1 MVVAAWKSQLRCGL
15 AVVALVCLGHSA
27 QAQSIE
33 RGQAQQLADLA
44 FGYAQ
49 AQQTDRAIALLQ
61 EAETYGGG
69 DCFEANA
76 WLKIGVAYQ
85 AAGDLAAG
93 ERFLTQAAESAIEKT
108 ATDCYS
114 SGTSP
119 LESVLNRAKEYA
131 AAGHLDL
138 ARQVADLNEH
148 LLTPLTLAEIAGYY
162 AATGQSRAAKQVLAE
177 AIADHQAL
185 VAQADDSE
193 TAADLAW
200 ASDAIPAGMAALLIE
215 AEHPDLAQFVIE
227 QSELVSHQLTELA
240 QTSDPT
246 AVYIGS
252 SLMVARLLIDLEQPQ
267 QAQSLLEATV
277 PQIQPSAA
285 DPLETIQTWV
295 EAAQLYHRLDSRQA
309 TASLAQAQDL
319 SATLE
324 ASTVAFAQARIVQ
337 GYAAIGDFDQA
348 KALAQAIDNVSERQR
363 AHEEIAVAYARSGSV
378 DAANALVQS
387 IGNSESARLSLVR
400 AYLATEQ
407 YAAATDLAQQPDL
420 LKKALPEVG
429 AAYCDAG
436 LPEQVLPLLELSSS
450 SENWLRRCTAAEFAQ
465 QGEFDQALA
474 LAQTITEPQIQ
485 ANALMAIADRYT
497 GPTADTAS
505 PSLWGRLATAWQL
518 WFGSA
523 DVNQDK
529 AVEVLDQAF
538 KLTQAAEE

>member
-1 MVVAAWKSQLRCGL
+1 MVVAAWKSPLRCGL
-15 AVVALVCLGHSA
+15 AVVALVCLSDPA
-27 QAQSIE
+27 QAQSVD
-33 RGQAQQLADLA
+33 RGQANQLATLA

-49 AQQTDRAIALLQ
+49 AHQTDRAIALLQ
-61 EAETYGGG
+61 EAETYAGG
-69 DCFEANA
+69 DCFEANV
-76 WLKIGVAYQ
+76 WLRIGVAYQ
-85 AAGDLAAG
+85 AVGDLAAG
-93 ERFLTQAAESAIEKT
+93 EKFLTQAAESAIEKT

-119 LESVLNRAKEYA
+119 TESVLNRAKEYA

-148 LLTPLTLAEIAGYY
+148 LLKPLTLAEIAGYY
-162 AATGQSRAAKQVLAE
+162 AAAGQSRAAKQILTQ

-185 VAQADDSE
+185 IAQAADSE
-193 TAADLAW
+193 TADSMAW
-200 ASDAIPAGMAALLIE
+200 ALDRIPASMAIRLMQE
-215 AEHPDLAQFVIE
+215 EHPELAKFVVE
-227 QSELVSHQLTELA
+227 QSELISTQRAALA
-240 QTSDPT
+240 PT
-246 AVYIGS
+246 ADATAEDIDH
-252 SLMVARLLIDLEQPQ
+252 SLAVARLLIDLEQPQ
-267 QAQSLLEATV
+267 QAQSLLEATL
-277 PQIQPSAA
+277 PKIQPSLAY
-285 DPLETIQTWV
+285 PLETIQTWV
-295 EAAQLYHRLDSRQA
+295 EAAQLYHRLDNRQA
-309 TASLAQAQDL
+309 TTSLAQAQDL

-324 ASTVAFAQARIVQ
+324 APTVAFAQARIVQ

-363 AHEEIAVAYARSGSV
+363 AYEAIAVAYARSGSV

-387 IGNSESARLSLVR
+387 IGNPESARLSLVR

-485 ANALMAIADRYT
+485 ANALMAIADQYT

-505 PSLWGRLATAWQL
+505 PSLWGRLATAWQR

-523 DVNQDK
+523 DVDQDK
-529 AVEVLDQAF
+529 AVEVLDQAL
-538 KLTQAAEE
+538 KLIQAAKE

>member
-1 MVVAAWKSQLRCGL
+1 MVIAARKSQLRYGL
-15 AVVALVCLGHSA
+15 AAVALVCFSHPA
-27 QAQSIE
+27 QAQSAD
-33 RGQAQQLADLA
+33 RGQANQLATLA

-49 AQQTDRAIALLQ
+49 ADQTDRAIALLQ
-61 EAETYGGG
+61 EAETYTGG
-69 DCFEANA
+69 DCFEANV
-76 WLKIGVAYQ
+76 WLRIGVAYQ
-85 AAGDLAAG
+85 TAGDLAAG
-93 ERFLTQAAESAIEKT
+93 EKFLTQAAESAIEKT
-108 ATDCYS
+108 ATDCYGS
-114 SGTSP
+114 STSP

-162 AATGQSRAAKQVLAE
+162 AAAGQSRAAKQVLAE

-185 VAQADDSE
+185 VAQTTDSQA
-193 TAADLAW
+193 AADLAW
-200 ASDAIPAGMAALLIE
+200 VSNGIPRGMAALLIE

-227 QSELVSHQLTELA
+227 QSELVSNQLTELA
-240 QTSDPT
+240 QTPDPT
-246 AVYIGS
+246 AVDIGPL
-252 SLMVARLLIDLEQPQ
+252 LMIARLLIDLEQPQ
-267 QAQSLLEATV
+267 QAQSLLAAIV

-324 ASTVAFAQARIVQ
+324 APNMAFAQARIVQ

-363 AHEEIAVAYARSGSV
+363 AYEAIAVAYARSGSV
-378 DAANALVQS
+378 DAANTLVQS
-387 IGNSESARLSLVR
+387 IGNPESARRSLVR

-407 YAAATDLAQQPDL
+407 YAAAADLAQQPDL
-420 LKKALPEVG
+420 LKTALPEVG
-429 AAYCDAG
+429 ATYCSAG
-436 LPEQVLPLLELSSS
+436 LPEKVIPLLELSSS
-450 SENWLRRCTAAEFAQ
+450 SENWLRQCTVTEFAQ

-485 ANALMAIADRYT
+485 ASALMAIADQYT
-497 GPTADTAS
+497 GPTADPAS
-505 PSLWGRLATAWQL
+505 PSLWGRLATAWQR

-523 DVNQDK
+523 DVDQDK
-529 AVEVLDQAF
+529 AVEVLDQAL
-538 KLTQAAEE
+538 KLIQAAKE

>member
-1 MVVAAWKSQLRCGL
+1 MVVAAWKSPLRCGL
-15 AVVALVCLGHSA
+15 AVVALVCLSDPA
-27 QAQSIE
+27 QAQSVD
-33 RGQAQQLADLA
+33 RGQANQLATLA

-49 AQQTDRAIALLQ
+49 AHQTDRAIALLQ
-61 EAETYGGG
+61 EAETYAGG
-69 DCFEANA
+69 DCFEANV
-76 WLKIGVAYQ
+76 WLRIGVAYQ
-85 AAGDLAAG
+85 AVGDLAAG
-93 ERFLTQAAESAIEKT
+93 EKFLTQAAESAIEKT

-119 LESVLNRAKEYA
+119 TESVLNRAKEYA

-148 LLTPLTLAEIAGYY
+148 LLKPLTLAEIAGYY
-162 AATGQSRAAKQVLAE
+162 AAAGQSRAAKQILTQ

-185 VAQADDSE
+185 IAQAADSE
-193 TAADLAW
+193 TADSMAW
-200 ASDAIPAGMAALLIE
+200 ALDRIPASMAIRLMQE
-215 AEHPDLAQFVIE
+215 EHPELAKFVVE
-227 QSELVSHQLTELA
+227 QSELISTQRAALA
-240 QTSDPT
+240 PT
-246 AVYIGS
+246 ADATAEDIDH
-252 SLMVARLLIDLEQPQ
+252 SLAVARLLIDLEQPQ
-267 QAQSLLEATV
+267 QAQSLLEATL
-277 PQIQPSAA
+277 PKIQPSLAY
-285 DPLETIQTWV
+285 PLETIQTWV
-295 EAAQLYHRLDSRQA
+295 EAAQLYHRLDNRQA
-309 TASLAQAQDL
+309 TTSLAQAQDL

-324 ASTVAFAQARIVQ
+324 APTVAFAQARIVQ

-363 AHEEIAVAYARSGSV
+363 AYEAIAVAYARSGSV

-387 IGNSESARLSLVR
+387 IGNPESARLSLVR

-485 ANALMAIADRYT
+485 ANALMAIADQYT

-505 PSLWGRLATAWQL
+505 PSLWGRLATAWQR

-523 DVNQDK
+523 DVDQDK
-529 AVEVLDQAF
+529 AVEILDQAL
-538 KLTQAAEE
+538 KLTQATEE

>member
-1 MVVAAWKSQLRCGL
+1 MVAVAWKSQFTIGL
-15 AVVALVCLGHSA
+15 AVAAAFCLGHPA

-49 AQQTDRAIALLQ
+49 AQQTDQAIALLQ
-61 EAETYGGG
+61 EAETYAGG
-69 DCFEANA
+69 DCFEAIA

-85 AAGDLAAG
+85 AAGDLVAG
-93 ERFLTQAAESAIEKT
+93 EKFLAQAGESAIEKT

-119 LESVLNRAKEYA
+119 SESVLNRAAEYA

-148 LLTPLTLAEIAGYY
+148 LLKPLTLAEIAGHY
-162 AATGQSRAAKQVLAE
+162 AAAGQSRAAKQVLAK
-177 AIADHQAL
+177 AISDHQAL
-185 VAQADDSE
+185 VAQAADSE

-200 ASDAIPAGMAALLIE
+200 ASDAIPAGMATLLMQ
-215 AEHPDLAQFVIE
+215 AEHPELAKFVVE
-227 QSELVSHQLTELA
+227 QSELISTQLAELA
-240 QTSDPT
+240 ST
-246 AVYIGS
+246 ADAAAVDIGH
-252 SLMVARLLIDLEQPQ
+252 SLAVARLLIDLEQPQ

-277 PQIQPSAA
+277 PQIQPSTAY
-285 DPLETIQTWV
+285 PLETIQTWV

-337 GYAAIGDFDQA
+337 GYASIGDFDQA
-348 KALAQAIDNVSERQR
+348 KVLAQAIDNVSERQQ
-363 AHEEIAVAYARSGSV
+363 AYEAIADAYARSGSV

-387 IGNSESARLSLVR
+387 IGNSESARLSLMR

-420 LKKALPEVG
+420 LKTALPEVG

-485 ANALMAIADRYT
+485 ANALMAIADQYT

-505 PSLWGRLATAWQL
+505 PSLWGRLATAWQS
-518 WFGSA
+518 WFGQAES
-523 DVNQDK
+523 DK
-529 AVEVLDQAF
+529 AIAILDEA
-538 KLTQAAEE
+538 LILIHGAEK